1 MEVARA
7 VAHGSVEVPTRT
19 NETGTTYTVEHEGR
33 KAKVRFYD
41 DGRVHFS
48 LDGRW
53 MCESVYAE
61 GEGAVIHMA
70 PRP

>member
-1 MEVARA
+1 MA
-7 VAHGSVEVPTRT
+7 VQTGSSQVPTRT
-19 NETGTTYTVEHEGR
+19 NETGTTYTVEHGGQR
-33 KAKVRFYD
+33 AKVRFYN

-70 PRP
+70 PRS